1 MSASTIVKIQ
11 RPADGAHDGPW
22 LVSSQDVRI
31 MLMVPEA
38 CFSKRV
44 RAIINLTGHGYFRA
58 TVHDG
63 KIDVDGNGLYR
74 INTHLV
80 KRKFK
85 W

>member
-1 MSASTIVKIQ
+1 MSSSTVVKIQ
-11 RPADGAHDGPW
+11 RSPDDPSLPW
-22 LVSSQDVRI
+22 KVTSQDVRI

-38 CFSKRV
+38 AFSKRV
-44 RAIINLTGHGYFRA
+44 RGIINLSGHGYFRA

-63 KIDVDGNGLYR
+63 KIDVDANGLYR
-74 INTHLV
+74 INIHLV